1 MELRRYVLLVVGN
14 LTIDK
19 VIIRGGRRIQA
30 GGSAFYTP
38 LAAAKM
44 GLRVGIISKV
54 GYDYQKEY
62 LDEMRAIGIDV
73 AGVENVRDTPTTRF
87 LLDYTGDERHLY
99 LKGCCKPIEPWD
111 IHDIKAETGHIAP
124 VLDEVPAETVLELSD
139 RCLLLS
145 LDPQGYVRQAT
156 KDGAVE
162 PKRWFD
168 AQILSHITVFKSSVK
183 ELQWITGLENPWK
196 SMEKI
201 RNSGPEIVVATQGG
215 EGALMLAEEDCYSIP
230 AFPTHPVD
238 PTGAGDVFIGGFLS
252 QYLRDQD
259 VVWSASIGAAL
270 ASLLIETQG
279 SRIDVS
285 IGEISERA
293 NWVHARIRR
302 LARSL
307 VGF

>member
-215 EGALMLAEEDCYSIP
+215 EGALMLAEEDRYHIP
-230 AFPTHPVD
+230 AFPTRPVD
-238 PTGAGDVFIGGFLS
+238 PTGAGDTFIGGFLS

-259 VVWSASIGAAL
+259 VVWSASIGTAL
-270 ASLLIETQG
+270 ASLLIEAPG
-279 SRIDVS
+279 SKIDAS

-293 NWVHARIRR
+293 NWVHARIKR
-302 LARSL
+302 LARSPA
-307 VGF
+307 GF